1 MKKIKGIILAGGF
14 GSRLYPL
21 TYSTS
26 KQLLPVYDKP
36 MIYYPLSV
44 LMKAG
49 IKDILIICTKKDLNH
64 FKDLLKDGDHLGLNF
79 SYKIQ
84 NFPNGIAESFII
96 ADDFIGNDNVC
107 LILGDNIFSG
117 NNFEEYL
124 MLAKNNLVKGNSS
137 IFGVTVENPCDFGVI
152 EEHNGKIKIIEKPK
166 QTQSNLIV
174 SGLYFYTNDVINI
187 SKNLKPSKR
196 NELEVTDVNN
206 YYISNN
212 KLKLIRLE
220 KDISWID
227 TGTHESLVEASTFFR
242 KIELKTSKK
251 ISCIEEIALNM
262 GYIDAIQ
269 FEKLANDMS
278 NSSYGK
284 YLKKLTEIES

>member
-1 MKKIKGIILAGGF
+1 
-14 GSRLYPL
+14 
-21 TYSTS
+21 
-26 KQLLPVYDKP
+26 
-36 MIYYPLSV
+36 
-44 LMKAG
+44 
-49 IKDILIICTKKDLNH
+49 
-64 FKDLLKDGDHLGLNF
+64 
-79 SYKIQ
+79 
-84 NFPNGIAESFII
+84 
-96 ADDFIGNDNVC
+96 
-107 LILGDNIFSG
+107 
-117 NNFEEYL
+117 